1 MEKPFE
7 AEEGPNKPSVTYIL
21 QCMQKDTD
29 YEFYFECLVEELKL
43 EGKLSKKTIVYC
55 QTIKLCSILYGMI
68 KATLGRIFIVEL
80 MMIQEMH
87 LWKCSTPAHHLQTKR
102 KFFSPSSQ

>member
-43 EGKLSKKTIVYC
+43 EGCRKSDVSRVTSQRKT
-55 QTIKLCSILYGMI
+55 KGGL
-68 KATLGRIFIVEL
+68 
-80 MMIQEMH
+80 
-87 LWKCSTPAHHLQTKR
+87 
-102 KFFSPSSQ
+102 